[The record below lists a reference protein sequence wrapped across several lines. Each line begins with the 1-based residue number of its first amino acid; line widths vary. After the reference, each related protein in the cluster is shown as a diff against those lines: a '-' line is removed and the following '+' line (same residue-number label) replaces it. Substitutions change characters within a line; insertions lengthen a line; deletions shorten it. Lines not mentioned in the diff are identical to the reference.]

1 MIKLK
6 QPKSIVVDYDQA
18 NKELTF
24 QTIDDVSLKPFLTG
38 TVYPILLDDFGGTI
52 DDEFARRFGVAI
64 LNCLA
69 LFKPELK
76 TLMSV
81 TEQSILPPDRTPPA
95 SPVD

>member
-1 MIKLK
+1 MNKPK
-6 QPKSIVVDYDQA
+6 QPKSIVVNYDQA

-24 QTIDDVSLKPFLTG
+24 QTIDDASLKPLLTG
-38 TVYPILLDDFGGTI
+38 TVYPILLDDFGGKI

-76 TLMSV
+76 VLMSV
-81 TEQSILPPDRTPPA
+81 TEQPILPPDRTPPA
-95 SPVD
+95 PPID